1 VNTLAFTR
9 KEKEAMVEQYKEWV
23 DSSNAFFILS
33 FQNMGM
39 PEIDEAREKM
49 REVNGEIHVVKN
61 RLFRLV
67 INNMGL
73 DYEEGFW
80 EENNM
85 VGFAFSDAPSV
96 AKVMS
101 DISKT
106 DFFDIRLGYM
116 DEKLLTADEV
126 KALAEL
132 PTLPVMRGIVLG
144 TIMASATKLVRTLAE
159 PARSMAAVV
168 KAFSGEGQAAENAA

>member
-23 DSSNAFFILS
+23 DTSNAFFILS
-33 FQNMGM
+33 FQNMDM
-39 PEIDEAREKM
+39 TKIDEAREQL

-67 INNMGL
+67 MNDMSL

-80 EENNM
+80 EENNL

-106 DFFDIRLGYM
+106 DVFDIRLGYM
-116 DEKLLTADEV
+116 DEKLLTADKV

-168 KAFSGEGQAAENAA
+168 KAFSEEGQAAENAA

>member
-1 VNTLAFTR
+1 MAFTR
-9 KEKEAMVEQYKEWV
+9 KEKEAMVDQYKDWV
-23 DSSNAFFILS
+23 DNSNAFFILS

-39 PEIDEAREKM
+39 PAIDEAREKL

-61 RLFRLV
+61 LLFKLV
-67 INNMGL
+67 MNEMNL

-101 DISKT
+101 EISKT
-106 DFFDIRLGYM
+106 GVFDVRLGYM
-116 DEKLLTADEV
+116 DNKLLTADEV

-132 PTLPVMRGIVLG
+132 PILPVMRGIVLG

-168 KAFSGEGQAAENAA
+168 KAFSEEGQAAESAA

>member
-1 VNTLAFTR
+1 MAFTR
-9 KEKEAMVEQYKEWV
+9 KEKEAIVEQYKSWV
-23 DSSNAFFILS
+23 DSSNAFFIMS
-33 FQNMGM
+33 FQNMDM
-39 PEIDEAREKM
+39 MTVDDVRAQL

-61 RLFRLV
+61 RLFKLL
-67 INNMGL
+67 MDDMDL
-73 DYEEGFW
+73 DYDQGFW

-106 DFFDIRLGYM
+106 DVFNIRLGYM
-116 DEKLLTADEV
+116 DQKLLSAEEV
-126 KALAEL
+126 KALADL

-144 TIMASATKLVRTLAE
+144 TIMASATKFVRTLAE

-168 KAFSGEGQAAENAA
+168 KAFSEEEQAAKSAA

>member
-1 VNTLAFTR
+1 LAFTR
-9 KEKEAMVEQYKEWV
+9 KEKEAMVDQYKDWV
-23 DSSNAFFILS
+23 DNSNAFFILS

-39 PEIDEAREKM
+39 PAIDEAREKL

-61 RLFRLV
+61 LLFKLV
-67 INNMGL
+67 MNEMNL

-101 DISKT
+101 EISKT
-106 DFFDIRLGYM
+106 GVFDVRLGYM
-116 DEKLLTADEV
+116 DNKLLTADEV

-132 PTLPVMRGIVLG
+132 PILPVMRGIVLG

-168 KAFSGEGQAAENAA
+168 KAFSEEGQAAESAA